1 MKIKVSHIVR
11 YSAFVAL
18 LLLAL
23 APVMAQNIARVGE
36 TTIISI
42 ELGPG
47 ETAAWELYTVPADPD
62 FNFATEP
69 GETSPS
75 YADFVGGTTST
86 TVSILWKQPGI
97 YFIKVTAVD
106 AAGCTNNLRMYRM
119 EVLPSLPTAVWIPP
133 TDICV
138 GETATLTVELTGTG
152 PWSVTFTD
160 GTTTRTVTDIQTS
173 PHEIPI
179 DPGPKATTEYTITN
193 VTDKWG
199 TNNYPVDPPKA
210 VQVVNPKPNSS
221 PIYRVGP

>member
-11 YSAFVAL
+11 YSALVAL

-23 APVMAQNIARVGE
+23 APAMAQENIVRVGE

-42 ELGPG
+42 EIGPG
-47 ETAAWELYTVPADPD
+47 ETAAWEMYADSTV
-62 FNFATEP
+62 NFAQVP
-69 GETSPS
+69 GETTPA

-86 TVSILWKQPGI
+86 TATILWRQPGV

-106 AAGCTNNLRMYRM
+106 AAGCTNNLKMIRMR
-119 EVLPSLPTAVWIPP
+119 VLEALPTAVL
-133 TDICV
+133 TTKDICV